1 MKPNLLLAPLSLF
14 LALEMTTA
22 EANQGDQW
30 YLQTS
35 VYTTHFHPD
44 PEHNNQQNLI
54 GLEYQGQGGK
64 VAGAATFRNSFSQR
78 TQYAYVGKRFDSES
92 TPFYAKVTGG
102 LLQGYRG
109 EYRDKIPFNRYGV
122 APAII
127 PSLGVKAG
135 PVGAEMVL
143 LGASAM
149 MVNVGLYF

>member
-1 MKPNLLLAPLSLF
+1 MKATHLLITLGFAVLLA
-14 LALEMTTA
+14 
-22 EANQGDQW
+22 ANVVQANEDGQW

-44 PEHNNQQNLI
+44 PEHNNHQDLI

-64 VAGAATFRNSFSQR
+64 VAGGATLRNSFRQR

-92 TPFYAKVTGG
+92 TPLYLKLTGG
-102 LLQGYRG
+102 LIQGYRG
-109 EYRDKIPFNRYGV
+109 DYRDKIPFNRYGV

>member
-1 MKPNLLLAPLSLF
+1 
-14 LALEMTTA
+14 MTTA